1 MTEVLDDIKMEK
13 AIIITAPSGAGKS
26 TIAEYVLS
34 VVENLDYSVS
44 ATTRTIRKGEEEGK
58 DYYFISKEQF
68 LKKIEE
74 DAFVEWEEVYE
85 GTFYGTLKSEV
96 QRIWSLGKAV
106 LYVVD
111 VIGAKDL
118 KHFFGDKALSIFIQ
132 PPSIKALEERL
143 RKRQSESEKSL
154 EIRLERVR
162 MELKEKKSF
171 DLVIV
176 NDELELAQKQ
186 TEKEVRK
193 FLLS

>member
-1 MTEVLDDIKMEK
+1 
-13 AIIITAPSGAGKS
+13 
-26 TIAEYVLS
+26 
-34 VVENLDYSVS
+34 
-44 ATTRTIRKGEEEGK
+44 
-58 DYYFISKEQF
+58 
-68 LKKIEE
+68 
-74 DAFVEWEEVYE
+74 
-85 GTFYGTLKSEV
+85 
-96 QRIWSLGKAV
+96 
-106 LYVVD
+106 
-111 VIGAKDL
+111 
-118 KHFFGDKALSIFIQ
+118 LSIFIQ

>member
-1 MTEVLDDIKMEK
+1 MTEVLDNIKMEK

-68 LKKIEE
+68 LKKIKE

>member
-1 MTEVLDDIKMEK
+1 MTEVLDNIKMEK

>member
-1 MTEVLDDIKMEK
+1 MTEVLDNIKMEK

-34 VVENLDYSVS
+34 MVENLDYSVS

-68 LKKIEE
+68 LKKIKE

>member
-1 MTEVLDDIKMEK
+1 LTILKWRK

-118 KHFFGDKALSIFIQ
+118 KHFFWG
-132 PPSIKALEERL
+132 
-143 RKRQSESEKSL
+143 
-154 EIRLERVR
+154 
-162 MELKEKKSF
+162 
-171 DLVIV
+171 
-176 NDELELAQKQ
+176 
-186 TEKEVRK
+186 
-193 FLLS
+193 